1 MSCYFRHMDAIFTEA
16 GITVTKENRK
26 RVDEAIHH
34 IMDVEYKNCS
44 PTWAKIKKEVLSN
57 TGKRRDF
64 IAKLKSELA
73 RS

>member
-1 MSCYFRHMDAIFTEA
+1 VSCYFRHMDAIFAEA
-16 GITVTKENRK
+16 GIIVTKENRK
-26 RVDEAIHH
+26 QLDEAIHH

-57 TGKRRDF
+57 TEKRKDF
-64 IAKLKSELA
+64 ITRLKSEFA